1 MQQIAYWLEKLGM
14 SEYTERF
21 AVNRID
27 FSVLP
32 DLTEQDLKD
41 LGVVLGDRRKMLR
54 AIADLKT
61 EKSGPVVIAAA
72 LAPVMPSPTDAAER
86 RQLTV
91 MFCDLVGSTA
101 LSSRLDPEDMREI
114 IGVYHR
120 SCTEQITKAGGFVAK
135 YMGDGVL
142 AYFGY
147 PQAHEDDA
155 ERAVRAGLALI
166 GALGQLCVSEPLQVR
181 IGIGTGPVVVGD
193 LLGAGEAQERG
204 IVGETPNLAARLQA
218 LAEPNTAVVD
228 PQTRQLLADLFDYR
242 DLGPVAVKGL
252 ASPVPAY
259 QVLRPSAVESRFE
272 ALHGARLTPLVGREE
287 ELELLLRRW
296 RQAKAGE
303 GRVVLISGEP
313 GIGKSRLTAAFSERI
328 AGEPYTRLRYF
339 CSPHH
344 QDSALYP
351 TIIQFERAAG
361 FTRDDTV
368 AEKDAKLQA
377 LVEPASQGEDEI
389 TLIAE
394 LLSLPNAAAELNL
407 SPQRKREKL
416 LEALLHQLEGLTRR
430 RPVLTVWEDVNWID
444 PTSRELLEL
453 MVDRVR
459 RLSVLLVITFR
470 PEFQSSWG
478 DQPHV
483 TMLTLNRLGE
493 RDGAALVQKLAGN
506 TALADEIIEE
516 IVERTDG
523 VPLFVEELTKAVL
536 ETAGEQDRAAAVLTG
551 GSAPTRAIPA
561 TLQASLIAR
570 LDRLGTA
577 AKEVAQIG
585 AVLGREFG
593 YELIQRVGRTWISR
607 SPNWPLPA

>member
-416 LEALLHQLEGLTRR
+416 LEALLHQLEGVTRR
-430 RPVLTVWEDVNWID
+430 RPVLTVWEDVHWID

-506 TALADEIIEE
+506 TALAGEIIEE

-536 ETAGEQDRAAAVLTG
+536 ETAGEQDRVAAVLTA